1 MTVAHHQINVTFLAR
16 ERRTNTPS
24 GNPRYFCHVR
34 DRHGAV
40 RTFTTKADSDKVIE
54 QLRALRPYARVLV
67 TITDGGVVTDIQH
80 QQDRQSNT
88 MFDQYY

>member
-1 MTVAHHQINVTFLAR
+1 MSCGSRRIINL
-16 ERRTNTPS
+16 NC
-24 GNPRYFCHVR
+24 NPRYFCHVR
-34 DRHGAV
+34 DWHGAV